1 MKIASKKKN
10 GFAAPPRTEK
20 ELKALF
26 RGVVR
31 EITAMTAE
39 QRMATLVRAGIYTK
53 SGKLTKRYRD

>member
-1 MKIASKKKN
+1 MALRKN
-10 GFAAPPRTEK
+10 NGYAAPLRTEK

-26 RGVVR
+26 RGVIK